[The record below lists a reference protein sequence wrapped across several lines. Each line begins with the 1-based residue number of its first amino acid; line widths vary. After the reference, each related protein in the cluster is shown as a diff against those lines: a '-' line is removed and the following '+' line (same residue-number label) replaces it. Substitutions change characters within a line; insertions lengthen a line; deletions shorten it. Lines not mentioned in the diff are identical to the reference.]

1 MLVFANYGHFT
12 QAEIM
17 RLLFNYI
24 KSGKNTSQTMQGTNI
39 NGKHIYPSDSQKL

>member
-12 QAEIM
+12 QAEINST
-17 RLLFNYI
+17 FYI
-24 KSGKNTSQTMQGTNI
+24 KSGKNTSKTMQGTNI